1 MFKLFFLRE
10 KKHRK
15 RTFLMKHFYI
25 HTLKKDFKKA
35 MGVYPDLENPKTF
48 SEKIQWLK
56 LHYRDPIMT
65 IVSINSK

>member
-1 MFKLFFLRE
+1 MFKLFFKRE

-35 MGVYPDLENPKTF
+35 MGFIPTWKTRKH
-48 SEKIQWLK
+48 SVKK
-56 LHYRDPIMT
+56 
-65 IVSINSK
+65 SSG

>member
-35 MGVYPDLENPKTF
+35 MGGLSRLGKPEN
-48 SEKIQWLK
+48 IQ
-56 LHYRDPIMT
+56 
-65 IVSINSK
+65 

>member
-1 MFKLFFLRE
+1 MFKLFFKRE

-48 SEKIQWLK
+48 SEKNPVAEITLQRSYYDGLC
-56 LHYRDPIMT
+56 R
-65 IVSINSK
+65 

>member
-1 MFKLFFLRE
+1 MFKLFFKRE

-35 MGVYPDLENPKTF
+35 MGGLSRLGKPEN
-48 SEKIQWLK
+48 IQRK
-56 LHYRDPIMT
+56 
-65 IVSINSK
+65 NSVAEITLQRSYYDGLCR